1 MSTAKRRRPTKQPV
15 HNDEIDLGPLTD
27 LIPFN
32 LRLAQDTA
40 LQVFVQRAKDRHFR
54 PGHFAT
60 LMIIHLNPG
69 LTQMQLSRGI
79 SRDKSSV
86 TPLVKGLEREGMI
99 ERRPSESDRRSVNLW
114 LTEKGEKHLEEL
126 LVHVREHDRKVD
138 ELVGVE
144 NKPEFLRLLKKIIYE
159 LN

>member
-1 MSTAKRRRPTKQPV
+1 MSRNKPGRPARPSVQS
-15 HNDEIDLGPLTD
+15 DEIDLGPLSD

-40 LQVFVQRAKDRHFR
+40 LQVFVQNSRERNFR
-54 PGHFAT
+54 PGHFAA
-60 LMIIHLNPG
+60 LMIIRLNPG
-69 LTQMQLSRGI
+69 LTQIQLGRGI

-86 TPLVKGLEREGMI
+86 TPLVKGLERDGLI
-99 ERRPSESDRRSVNLW
+99 ERRPSTSDRRSVTLQ
-114 LTEKGEKHLEEL
+114 LTRKGEAHLDEL

-138 ELVGVE
+138 ELVGLE

-159 LN
+159 LS